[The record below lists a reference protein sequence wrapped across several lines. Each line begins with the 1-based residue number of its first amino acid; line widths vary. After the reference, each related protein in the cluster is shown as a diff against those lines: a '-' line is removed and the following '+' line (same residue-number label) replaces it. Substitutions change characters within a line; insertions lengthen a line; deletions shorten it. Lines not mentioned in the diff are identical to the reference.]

1 MKNISSILNKEQFL
15 AVTHIT
21 GPSLILAGAG
31 SGKTRVITYKVAY
44 LIDKGI
50 RPDKILAITFTN
62 KAANEM
68 KERVKHLI
76 GKLKNPPF
84 ISTFHSLGL
93 FILKHEIKCLNYKE
107 KFSIYDD
114 ADCQKIL
121 KDILLE
127 LKIPENKYNI
137 YELLYKMSLLKM
149 NLTDN
154 IKDKEIKSI
163 YEKYN
168 EYLKIHNAVDF
179 DDLIKLPIEIFN
191 LHTSILEKYQKKWEY
206 ILVDEYQDTSLM
218 QYELIK
224 LIAQKHKN
232 ISVVG
237 DDDQSIYSW
246 RGANQDNFKLFE
258 NDFNPV
264 YEIKLE
270 QNYRSTQTILD
281 AANSIIKNNKI
292 RKSKKLWTEEG
303 RGNKISY
310 YIAKDEEDEAL
321 FVKTMIIRLLNM
333 GYKYKDIAI
342 LFRMNSQSRPFE
354 EMCRESNFPY
364 KVVGAMKFFDRAEIR
379 DILSY
384 MRFLAN
390 QDDEVALIRII
401 NNPKRG
407 IGNNTIQEVLKFSK
421 EHNNSMYR
429 TIKHF
434 IEYNTLGD
442 RITPYLED
450 FVQLIEKYKEM
461 IFKPKN
467 IAKTI
472 EKLVEEI
479 NYKDKLIN
487 EVKILKKVAQRMNNI
502 NQLIQSI
509 SRYENNPDNFEPNLF
524 DYLNIVSLTQR
535 DDENEDKENEISMM
549 SIHSAKGL
557 EFKVVFV
564 VGVEEELIPHIKT
577 IDETGSDEEERRL
590 FYVALTRGREKLF
603 LSYPK
608 TRKKFGELIERNP
621 SCFISEIPEDLLE
634 IIDFNNEKDESRTS
648 IENFL
653 SGKL

>member
-1 MKNISSILNKEQFL
+1 MENLSSILNKEQFL

-44 LIDKGI
+44 LIHKGVKPE
-50 RPDKILAITFTN
+50 RILAITFTN

-68 KERVKHLI
+68 KERVKKLI

-93 FILKHEIKCLNYKE
+93 FILKHEIKHLNYKDR
-107 KFSIYDD
+107 FSIYDET
-114 ADCQKIL
+114 DCQKIL

-127 LKIPENKYNI
+127 LKIPENEYNI
-137 YELLYKMSLLKM
+137 WDLLYKISLLKM

-154 IKDKEIKSI
+154 ILDKNIKNI
-163 YEKYN
+163 YQKYN

-179 DDLIKLPIEIFN
+179 DDLIKLPIEIFKSN
-191 LHTSILEKYQKKWEY
+191 PSILEKYQKKWEY

-218 QYELIK
+218 QYEFIK
-224 LIAQKHKN
+224 LIAQKSKN

-246 RGANQDNFKLFE
+246 RGANQNNFKLFE
-258 NDFNPV
+258 KDFAPV

-292 RKSKKLWTEEG
+292 RKTKKLWTEEG
-303 RGNKISY
+303 KGEKISY
-310 YIAKDEEDEAL
+310 FIAKDEEDEAL

-333 GYKYKDIAI
+333 GYQYKDIAI
-342 LFRMNSQSRPFE
+342 LFRMNSLSRPFE

-364 KVVGAMKFFDRAEIR
+364 KMVGAMKFFDRAEIR

-407 IGNNTIQEVLKFSK
+407 IGPSTIQEILKFSK

-442 RITPYLED
+442 KITPDLED
-450 FVQLIEKYKEM
+450 FVELIEKYKEM

-467 IAKTI
+467 IAKTV

-479 NYKDKLIN
+479 KYKDKLIN
-487 EVKILKKVAQRMNNI
+487 EVKVLKKVAQRMNNI

-524 DYLNIVSLTQR
+524 EYLNIVSLTQR
-535 DDENEDKENEISMM
+535 DDENEDKDNEISMM
-549 SIHSAKGL
+549 SIHSSKGL
-557 EFKVVFV
+557 EFKVVFI
-564 VGVEEELIPHIKT
+564 VGVEEELLPHVKT
-577 IDETGSDEEERRL
+577 IEETGSDEEERRL
-590 FYVALTRGREKLF
+590 FYVALTRARERLF

-608 TRKKFGELIERNP
+608 KRKKFGEIIERNP
-621 SCFISEIPEDLLE
+621 SYFIEELPENLIE
-634 IIDFNNEKDESRTS
+634 IIDFNNEKQETTSS
-648 IENFL
+648 IEMFL
-653 SGKL
+653 NRRN